1 MKRMEYP
8 SNFQIYRAAIRTPI
22 KTIPTKP
29 LKMQKAL
36 GLHLWGMEQDHE
48 IIPEPSLITDLKFAA
63 NQTPVQIDV
72 FMPPVRKR
80 MNGKKTI

>member
-29 LKMQKAL
+29 LKMQKRLLDFISGAWNRIMKSFRSL
-36 GLHLWGMEQDHE
+36 LCSVLNQFRMGTHL
-48 IIPEPSLITDLKFAA
+48 PSRKLFHLL
-63 NQTPVQIDV
+63 PVQLPDL
-72 FMPPVRKR
+72 
-80 MNGKKTI
+80 